1 MHIRPSCLYNPSIFI
16 ANRVFYKHL
25 IFHFPHF
32 SFTQSQRAGFCTLL
46 FRWASPSLPPEQPSQ
61 MFCHSVGYNIFDL
74 RIREDH
80 LHAVREE
87 LSNLRKHISE
97 LSFKERD
104 VLKASMKTVSEE
116 SQALM
121 KTHLRDETAS
131 LKEDV
136 QKISRENQALK
147 TQLEEVLHILRSQT
161 PQGMV
166 L

>member
-1 MHIRPSCLYNPSIFI
+1 
-16 ANRVFYKHL
+16 
-25 IFHFPHF
+25 
-32 SFTQSQRAGFCTLL
+32 
-46 FRWASPSLPPEQPSQ
+46 
-61 MFCHSVGYNIFDL
+61 MFCHSVGCNIFDL

-87 LSNLRKHISE
+87 LSNLRKHISA
-97 LSFKERD
+97 LSSKERD
-104 VLKASMKTVSEE
+104 VLEASMKTVSEE
-116 SQALM
+116 NQAFM
-121 KTHLRDETAS
+121 KKHLRDETKS

>member
-1 MHIRPSCLYNPSIFI
+1 MHTCPSLYSPSIVTANCVLGKHHI
-16 ANRVFYKHL
+16 A
-25 IFHFPHF
+25 HF
-32 SFTQSQRAGFCTLL
+32 SFTQRAGFSTLL
-46 FRWASPSLPPEQPSQ
+46 FQRARPSLPPTQPLQ
-61 MFCHSVGYNIFDL
+61 IFCHSVGCNIFYL

-80 LHAVREE
+80 LHAVRGE
-87 LSNLRKHISE
+87 LSNLRKHISA
-97 LSFKERD
+97 LSSKERD
-104 VLKASMKTVSEE
+104 VLEASMKTVSEE
-116 SQALM
+116 NQAFM
-121 KTHLRDETAS
+121 KKHLRDETKS